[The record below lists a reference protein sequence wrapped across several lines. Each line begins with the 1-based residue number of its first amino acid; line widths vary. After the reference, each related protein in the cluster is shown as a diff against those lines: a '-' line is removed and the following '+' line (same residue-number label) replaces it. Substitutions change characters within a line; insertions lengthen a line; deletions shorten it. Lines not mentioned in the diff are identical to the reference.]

1 VGVSS
6 IYPPPAE
13 AYPAEEAAGM
23 QNLNQKSPDE
33 LKEEQEE
40 EFLDGAKSY
49 EHRQHEHH

>member
-1 VGVSS
+1 MLGF
-6 IYPPPAE
+6 IRHLPKLT
-13 AYPAEEAAGM
+13 PAEEAAEM

-40 EFLDGAKSY
+40 EFLDRDKSY